1 MNQPQFVI
9 TQVKA
14 IATGELALTFAD
26 GFACMVDVSEVLA
39 STPSLKQA
47 RMPHVFCKVS
57 LDEWKRGVIFGGN
70 DDLALASDN
79 LRALAIEQAGDYSH
93 QQVLAWMH
101 RHDLTLDSAAA
112 VLGVSRRM
120 LAYYRSGEKPIPR
133 SIGLA
138 MLGWEAEQ
146 AGFRC
151 PAVA

>member
-26 GFACMVDVSEVLA
+26 GFTCTIDLSEVLT
-39 STPSLKQA
+39 SHPSLKKA
-47 RMPHVFCKVS
+47 RMPHVFYKVS
-57 LDEWKRGVIFGGN
+57 LDEWKRGVIFGGD

-93 QQVLAWMH
+93 QQIIAWMH

-112 VLGVSRRM
+112 ALGVSRRM
-120 LAYYRSGEKPIPR
+120 LAYYRSGEKPVPK

-146 AGFRC
+146 AGFRF

>member
-14 IATGELALTFAD
+14 VDIGELALTFAD
-26 GFACMVDVSEVLA
+26 GFTCRVDLSEVLA
-39 STPSLKQA
+39 SHPSLKKA
-47 RMPHVFCKVS
+47 RMPHVFHKVS
-57 LDEWKRGVIFGGN
+57 LDEWKRGVIFDGN

-93 QQVLAWMH
+93 QQIIAWMH

-112 VLGVSRRM
+112 ALGVSRRM
-120 LAYYRSGEKPIPR
+120 LAYYRSGEKPVPK

-146 AGFRC
+146 AGFRYS
-151 PAVA
+151 AVA

>member
-14 IATGELALTFAD
+14 VDIGELALTFAD
-26 GFACMVDVSEVLA
+26 GFTCTVDLSEVLA
-39 STPSLKQA
+39 SHPALKKA
-47 RMPHVFCKVS
+47 RMPHVFYKVS
-57 LDEWKRGVIFGGN
+57 LDEWKRGVIFGGD

-93 QQVLAWMH
+93 QQILAWMH

-112 VLGVSRRM
+112 ALGVSRRM
-120 LAYYRSGEKPIPR
+120 LAYYRSGEKPVPK

-146 AGFRC
+146 AGFRF